1 MKKIIINIIL
11 VFCSVLSYAQHQD
24 TIEYGE
30 GGYWFPVDDYS
41 HGYVNYPSYPFR
53 FSGNIYAP
61 VQNRRILGLSCIMDS
76 CVGHGVTLVLAKYI
90 GPDSVLSRTFVQNIS
105 SHADTVLGKYNNPL
119 DVYYQNI
126 DSVRIYPGTMPTR
139 GISLQLY
146 GSSTVYNVF
155 DAFFDSVITMN
166 DSSIYI
172 VYLKFYP
179 IFQPNGIVMSSLP
192 RIGHFNSEDKSN
204 CVISHLETDVGIE
217 HNGYYIGTNHE
228 LINDLDTIFS
238 LWENPR
244 RLELYALHGFRAVF
258 PIIED
263 EYDLEV
269 HYACPPPGRPTVTV
283 DRRRAAF
290 EWEGD
295 SAYCAYELA
304 YGGAGED
311 RSAYTTIVTTADTCS
326 VMTLLPGERYACRLR
341 GLCCSSDGDSVWSVW
356 SDTVQ
361 FERVVYTVTGRS
373 NNISIGYVQGT
384 RTVDVGDTVE
394 LRAIPRYEDV
404 RFLQWT
410 GGDTVNPLRIVAVCD
425 TTVMAYFQRYVD
437 TTQPPDT
444 TVVEG
449 IAEAIER
456 GIVLR
461 PNPAWEEVTVESS
474 EPIVG
479 IEVCDLW
486 GREVQSQTVPSATE
500 VVVGVGGMRSGVYI
514 VKVRTSQGCAIRK
527 LVVKHRD
534 E

>member
-24 TIEYGE
+24 TIEFGE
-30 GGYWFPVDDYS
+30 GGYWLPNNDYRVFGCRTSMPV
-41 HGYVNYPSYPFR
+41 NFC
-53 FSGNIYAP
+53 GNIYKP
-61 VQNRRILGLSCIMDS
+61 DSNVRILGLSCFADS
-76 CVGHGVTLVLAKYI
+76 LKGNGATLVLAKYV
-90 GPDSVLSRTFVQNIS
+90 GPDSVLSDSIIQARLLS
-105 SHADTVLGKYNNPL
+105 SNSYSQM
-119 DVYYQNI
+119 YYHPQYDFFEII
-126 DSVRIYPGTMPTR
+126 DSVRLYAETTPTR
-139 GISLQLY
+139 YYEAGIDHGH
-146 GSSTVYNVF
+146 GSEINKVY

-166 DSSIYI
+166 DSSIYF
-172 VYLKFYP
+172 VYFKHYPDFANILQHWYWYYDPYDFGVTHIGEFITEGENCITALIDIGIHGYEDADTIEYHYNNPRDYRIESKPKFY
-179 IFQPNGIVMSSLP
+179 
-192 RIGHFNSEDKSN
+192 
-204 CVISHLETDVGIE
+204 
-217 HNGYYIGTNHE
+217 
-228 LINDLDTIFS
+228 
-238 LWENPR
+238 
-244 RLELYALHGFRAVF
+244 AVF

-361 FERVVYTVTGRS
+361 FERMVYTVTGRS

-410 GGDTVNPLRIVAVCD
+410 GGDTVNPLRVVAVCD

-449 IAEAIER
+449 IEEAIER

-486 GREVQSQTVPSATE
+486 GREVQRQTVPSAGE
-500 VVVGVGGMRSGVYI
+500 VTIGVGGLRSGVYI
-514 VKVRTSQGCAIRK
+514 VRVRTSQGCAIRK
-527 LVVKHRD
+527 LVVKRRS
-534 E
+534 EK

>member
-30 GGYWFPVDDYS
+30 GGYWYPVDDYTAANTINAAWQF
-41 HGYVNYPSYPFR
+41 Y
-53 FSGNIYAP
+53 FSGNVYAP
-61 VQNRRILGLSCIMDS
+61 VQNCRVLGLSCIMDS
-76 CVGHGVTLVLAKYI
+76 CIPNGVTLILAKYI
-90 GPDSVLSRTFVQNIS
+90 GPDSVLSRTLLQNVAS
-105 SHADTVLGKYNNPL
+105 FPDTSLGTYRYPL
-119 DVYYQNI
+119 DVYYENI
-126 DSVRIYPGTMPTR
+126 DSVHIYPGTMPTR
-139 GISLQLY
+139 GISLQAY
-146 GSSTVYNVF
+146 GYEKVHNVY

-172 VYLKFYP
+172 VYLKYYP
-179 IFQPNGIVMSSLP
+179 IFSTLHPYNVEPIARTCLFSTEGKL
-192 RIGHFNSEDKSN
+192 N
-204 CVISHLETDVGIE
+204 CLDVQIWTGLMETSTGDFWWPMP
-217 HNGYYIGTNHE
+217 
-228 LINDLDTIFS
+228 LDSIYAR
-238 LWENPR
+238 WENPLR
-244 RLELYALHGFRAVF
+244 MSLYARHSFRGVF

-283 DRRRAAF
+283 DRRKAFF

-410 GGDTVNPLRIVAVCD
+410 GGDTVNPLRVVAVCD

-449 IAEAIER
+449 IAEVNER

-486 GREVQSQTVPSATE
+486 GREVQSQIVPSATE
-500 VVVGVGGMRSGVYI
+500 VVVGVGGLRSGVYI

-527 LVVKHRD
+527 LVVKRRS
-534 E
+534 EK